1 MNNLININNS
11 NGVLTVSSREIAEH
25 FEKRHGDVLE
35 TIDKI
40 SEQMTSTEFSVN
52 LFIQSIYT
60 DSYNREQKEYLLTR
74 DGFSLLVMGFTGAKA
89 LEWKLKYINAFNEME
104 QAIKQNVSNLS
115 PQLQLLIS
123 MELQQKQQ
131 AEQIAK
137 VTDKVDRLETVIETF
152 AQPVSKNWCDEMN
165 AKINKMCFN
174 YGLNYQKFKGELYNE
189 LEIQAGCNLKT
200 RQTRMRERMDKA
212 GAKYADRM
220 AVNKLHVVDA
230 DDKLKLIFEGIVKKY
245 QMRYAG

>member
-1 MNNLININNS
+1 MNSLININNS
-11 NGVLTVSSREIAEH
+11 NGVLTVSSRQVADDFDKEH
-25 FEKRHGDVLE
+25 KHVKSAIENVSQQIRSDE
-35 TIDKI
+35 N
-40 SEQMTSTEFSVN
+40 SAN
-52 LFIQSIYT
+52 LFIPSIYT
-60 DSYNREQKEYLLTR
+60 DSCNRQQKEYLLTR

-137 VTDKVDRLETVIETF
+137 VSDKVDKLETVIENI
-152 AQPVSKNWCDEMN
+152 AQPIIGNWCDEMN
-165 AKINKMCFN
+165 AKINKMVIEN
-174 YGLNYQKFKGELYNE
+174 KLNFSVFKGELYNE
-189 LEIQAGCNLKT
+189 LEVQASCNLET
-200 RQTRMRERMDKA
+200 RRSRMRERMDKA
-212 GAKYADRM
+212 GAKYADRK
-220 AVNKLHVVDA
+220 ALTKIQVINT